1 MRLCYDSVGFGFLCV
16 SHVIHVLLAF
26 YAWLPFPAGGSK
38 GRGGMRV
45 GRALDDV

>member
-1 MRLCYDSVGFGFLCV
+1 VPVKMLV
-16 SHVIHVLLAF
+16 SIPLRENGSNELMGNQPH
-26 YAWLPFPAGGSK
+26 LPHGGSK